1 MSLNFHPLLGDLKS
15 LKDSDIEEKVSEL
28 SRKYMI
34 AMKYGYND
42 VLYQIIAALDAY
54 KLELQTRQQ
63 ASLAAVNKNQNK
75 ELGNLI
81 KVN

>member
-1 MSLNFHPLLGDLKS
+1 
-15 LKDSDIEEKVSEL
+15 
-28 SRKYMI
+28 
-34 AMKYGYND
+34 MKYGYND

-54 KLELQTRQQ
+54 KMELQKRQQ
-63 ASLAAVNKNQNK
+63 AALASVNKNQNK